1 MASDGLLLGLP
12 SPAFRDNIF
21 CKVDLHTIYFGYF
34 TFFFS
39 FVKVNT
45 LLVLTLQLSRHGR
58 YLQLGCAQR
67 KWLPLVAIGF
77 ESGFKVS

>member
-1 MASDGLLLGLP
+1 MAFDGLP
-12 SPAFRDNIF
+12 SPALPRYNFFLR
-21 CKVDLHTIYFGYF
+21 VDLHTIYFGYF

-45 LLVLTLQLSRHGR
+45 LLVLTLQLSRHGH

-67 KWLPLVAIGF
+67 KWLPLVALVF
-77 ESGFKVS
+77 ESGFNVS